1 MYGRVTSVDDVRSL
15 LRCRGAVRRLR
26 LRLIDGSL
34 GRSWAVVGLLGG
46 RRLVAGLRL
55 VDRLRRGVGGPWWS
69 IRRLLG
75 WRGLVGCLGGLER
88 LNVI

>member
-1 MYGRVTSVDDVRSL
+1 MYGRMTGVDDVRSL
-15 LRCRGAVRRLR
+15 LRCRGAVRGLR

-46 RRLVAGLRL
+46 RRLVARLRL